1 MTEIEKK
8 TGMTDAECE
17 HMDNYYTEN
26 TFKAGPNLLNQ
37 GIKPGFVHNTLLLND
52 LDKEVAEYLFIQSK
66 AFHKSQVQIIND
78 LVREKL
84 AADSVAATQVAV
96 GA

>member
-1 MTEIEKK
+1 MTNIKEK

-17 HMDNYYTEN
+17 YLDDYYTKN
-26 TFKAGPNLLNQ
+26 TFEPGRNLLKQ
-37 GIKPGFVHNTLLLND
+37 GVKPGFAHNTLILSELAP
-52 LDKEVAEYLFIQSK
+52 EVAEYLCTQSK
-66 AFHKSQVQIIND
+66 EFHKSQTEIIND

-84 AADSVAATQVAV
+84 VA

>member
-17 HMDNYYTEN
+17 YWDNYYTNN
-26 TFKAGPNLLNQ
+26 TFEPGPNLLKH
-37 GIKPGFVHNTLLLND
+37 GVKPGFAHNTLLLNE
-52 LDKEVAEYLFIQSK
+52 LAPEVSEYLRTQ
-66 AFHKSQVQIIND
+66 AEAYHKSQTEVIND

-84 AADSVAATQVAV
+84 AVVI
-96 GA
+96 